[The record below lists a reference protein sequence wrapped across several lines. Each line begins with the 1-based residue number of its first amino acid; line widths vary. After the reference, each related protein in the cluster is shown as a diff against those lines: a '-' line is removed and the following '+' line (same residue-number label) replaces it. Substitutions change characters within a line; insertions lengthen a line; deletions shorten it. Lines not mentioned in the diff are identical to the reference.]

1 MLVPLSCNKE
11 IIMQL
16 TKREN
21 QIMQVVWQ
29 LKKAFI
35 RDIVEAMPAPKPH
48 YNTVATIVKILVK
61 KGVLKSEMLGNTHQ
75 YSPTIDYKEYQENH
89 LTDIKKK
96 YFGNSLSKL
105 VAYYA
110 KDENLSDVEVEE
122 LIKIIKSKK
131 D

>member
-1 MLVPLSCNKE
+1 MV
-11 IIMQL
+11 QL

-21 QIMQVVWQ
+21 QIMQVMWRQ
-29 LKKAFI
+29 KKAFI
-35 RDIVEAMPAPKPH
+35 RDIMEAMPDPKPH

-75 YSPTIDYKEYQENH
+75 YSPTIDFQEYQEDH
-89 LTDIKKK
+89 LTGIKKK

-110 KDENLSDVEVEE
+110 KDESLSENEIEE